1 MQWTCVQLSGE
12 SSGLLEKEVVLATSA
27 TPCARVALG
36 QTGLQ
41 KAGGQLTYQYIGAKP
56 SIKPL
61 QIRDEFL
68 TTPRKTLLQ
77 SIQQQGQV
85 SALESTQ
92 TAANALVLSSAW
104 WRKRR
109 ITWVG
114 DRQMLWPVYL
124 LELSGRAKP
133 SGHNPSRPRRLA
145 SASL

>member
-27 TPCARVALG
+27 TPCAKVARG

-41 KAGGQLTYQYIGAKP
+41 KAVGQLTQSHVGAKP

-109 ITWVG
+109 IT
-114 DRQMLWPVYL
+114 
-124 LELSGRAKP
+124 
-133 SGHNPSRPRRLA
+133 
-145 SASL
+145 